1 MSDGDSYWNCKT
13 SDSVKERVCL
23 TKRKDEAIKARIRDM
38 SSRRREGADVK
49 NVKSKDV
56 RFV

>member
-1 MSDGDSYWNCKT
+1 M

-23 TKRKDEAIKARIRDM
+23 TKRTDEAIKARIRDM